1 MCRRCHLC
9 IAPATAHSGRRAAA
23 NPEVITTNTSDK
35 IIART
40 TDSGLRPSAGPGMT
54 AADCGTGVIYGQR
67 RHLCACD
74 VIYAWPQPRYHSGV
88 RPSTDPRMTGC
99 GSRNARHLWTEPSSM
114 HCPNHGVVPG
124 RRAAAS
130 PEPITTNL
138 SDQTTTEA
146 YGFRAPAYG
155 RPRNDTL
162 RIWKHASSMRRVA
175 LPATPPPQSP
185 APRTAA

>member
-1 MCRRCHLC
+1 MAGAVIYEARSSMCRRCHLC

-88 RPSTDPRMTGC
+88 RASTDPRMTGC
-99 GSRNARHLWTEPSSM
+99 GSRNARHLWTEPSLPQPRRRSGTPRSGEPGT
-114 HCPNHGVVPG
+114 HNHESLGSNHDRSVWIPG
-124 RRAAAS
+124 S
-130 PEPITTNL
+130 
-138 SDQTTTEA
+138 
-146 YGFRAPAYG
+146 G
-155 RPRNDTL
+155 L
-162 RIWKHASSMRRVA
+162 R
-175 LPATPPPQSP
+175 P
-185 APRTAA
+185 APE